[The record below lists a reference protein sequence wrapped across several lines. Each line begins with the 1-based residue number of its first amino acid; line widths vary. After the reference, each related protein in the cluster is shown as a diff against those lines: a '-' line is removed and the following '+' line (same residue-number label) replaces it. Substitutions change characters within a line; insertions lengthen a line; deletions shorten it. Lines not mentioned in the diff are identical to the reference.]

1 MPVER
6 QYGKRFAQDY
16 DALYN
21 EVDKVRDE
29 ARYHIN
35 TLLTQSESEII
46 NLRKTVDDRIQDIA
60 ALHQNQ
66 IEQIEKAK
74 IDVQFHMETEF

>member
-16 DALYN
+16 DALYK

-29 ARYHIN
+29 ARFHTN
-35 TLLTQSESEII
+35 LLILQSESEIV
-46 NLRKTVDDRIQDIA
+46 NLRKTVDARIQDIA
-60 ALHQNQ
+60 LLH
-66 IEQIEKAK
+66 
-74 IDVQFHMETEF
+74 